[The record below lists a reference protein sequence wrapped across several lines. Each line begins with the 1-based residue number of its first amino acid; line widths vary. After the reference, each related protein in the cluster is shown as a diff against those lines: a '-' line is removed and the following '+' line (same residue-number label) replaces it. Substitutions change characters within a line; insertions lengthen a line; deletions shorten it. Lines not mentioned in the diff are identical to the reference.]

1 MILGISILRFDATA
15 EIFSPKAM
23 RFSFSSA
30 ISDANSLKGFVGS
43 MNFCKAPL
51 ILTNVFGGT
60 SLKTIP
66 GLSGSITA
74 FFISPLIDFL
84 YDYIGCNCYLS
95 NNFSTSSLRGTPAF
109 ARAGSVTW
117 QSRVVIVSIFW
128 IAALRSQ

>member
-84 YDYIGCNCYLS
+84 YDYIGSPPARGRQRVRITILIAPLIS
-95 NNFSTSSLRGTPAF
+95 NHRQMPPTLYRLMD
-109 ARAGSVTW
+109 V
-117 QSRVVIVSIFW
+117 
-128 IAALRSQ
+128 